1 MAEISLAILGMG
13 RLGTS
18 IGLAIKRHMREGG
31 NHTFSIT
38 GYDTVSSQ
46 AKTAKQ
52 MNAVDEIKNRP
63 QEAVK
68 GKDIVVIAMPYGEV
82 ETVYE
87 MIAPNVRDGTVIL
100 DLSTLKQAPMKAAE
114 KHLSAD
120 VHVVSAAPIVNPKY
134 VFDGLN
140 ETEHA
145 TEDYFDK
152 GMMMLMPSVK
162 CVQEAV
168 TLATDFSQLL
178 GAVPQFFDTAEH
190 DALIA
195 ATELL
200 PSLLGVAYFYT
211 MCHGDGWMDTQ
222 RLTNPTFGVLSRPLF
237 DIHPDDLRA
246 MWLGG
251 GSHLIRNI
259 NEMILTLTRF
269 RDLIMEKND
278 DALAVALDNTS
289 KEYQDWINRRH
300 NNKWKNE
307 KILADAPT
315 FSDSMTNLFG
325 NLVNVG
331 RKDKDKQD

>member
-18 IGLAIKRHMREGG
+18 IGLALKRYMREGG
-31 NHTFSIT
+31 SHRFSIT
-38 GYDTVSSQ
+38 GYDTVSSY

-52 MNAVDEIKNRP
+52 MQAIDDIKNRP

-68 GKDIVVIAMPYGEV
+68 GKDIIIIAMPYGEV
-82 ETVYE
+82 ETVYQ
-87 MIAPNVRDGTVIL
+87 MIAPNLRDGTVIL
-100 DLSTLKQAPMKAAE
+100 DLSTLKQSPMQAVE
-114 KHLSAD
+114 KLLSPE
-120 VHVVSAAPIVNPKY
+120 VHVVSVAAVVNPKY
-134 VFDGLN
+134 LFDGVN
-140 ETEHA
+140 ETDRA

-152 GMMMLMPSVK
+152 GMMMLMPTVK
-162 CVQEAV
+162 CAQQAV
-168 TLATDFSQLL
+168 TLAMDFSQLL
-178 GAVPQFFDTAEH
+178 GATPQFFDPSEH

-200 PSLLGVAYFYT
+200 PALLGVAYFYT
-211 MCHGDGWMDTQ
+211 MCHGDGWLDTQ
-222 RLTNPTFGVLSRPLF
+222 RLSNPFFGVLSRPLF
-237 DIHPDDLRA
+237 DLHPDDLRA
-246 MWLGG
+246 MWLSS

-289 KEYQDWINRRH
+289 KEYQAWINRRH

-307 KILADAPT
+307 RPIAEAPT
-315 FSDSMTNLFG
+315 FGETMSGMFG
-325 NLVNVG
+325 NLVNIG
-331 RKDKDKQD
+331 KKDKDK